1 MMEILMAKKK
11 MENEEGLNHIMIKIQ
26 PPKDSEKITKPIAF
40 VVVLDK
46 SGSMQDDVG
55 ESHSKSTNE
64 RSTKMDYAKRATI
77 RLIDMMNDGDKIAVV
92 SFSDTVNLEYPLT
105 ELNIKEKFNI
115 KDRVNLIEA
124 EGSTNISGGLEMAYN
139 LIPSHL
145 KESHH
150 IKLILMSDGE
160 ANFGIRDAD
169 GIATFVR
176 KFQDNGVS
184 VSTIGIG
191 NKYNS
196 YFMEMIATASGGMFY
211 HLKEMNLLDEIF
223 VKELRTL
230 TKLKMKNAKLTIKAE
245 KGIVLEENLNGYE
258 ERNKGLIYLGNI
270 FNELKVVYQISTIEK
285 VNTLTKKINVILEY
299 ENENNEKYIME
310 KEEVIFLVDEDNLE
324 VNKEVTEYV
333 KTLMEAK
340 TKRDALRHYEDFNSN
355 LTQHSI
361 QKGINVLNKMEKSY
375 NMDTSVL
382 MNDMQLFNDKL
393 STRALDID
401 DVKEMYAS
409 NYNVLRNS
417 HKNE

>member
-1 MMEILMAKKK
+1 MEIIMAKRK
-11 MENEEGLNHIMIKIQ
+11 MENEEGLNHIMVKIQ
-26 PPKDSEKITKPIAF
+26 PPKDDEKITKPIAF

-55 ESHSKSTNE
+55 DSHLEITNE
-64 RSTKMDYAKRATI
+64 HSTKMDYAKQATT

-115 KDRVNLIEA
+115 KDRINLIRA
-124 EGSTNISGGLEMAYN
+124 KGSTNISGGLEMAYN

-184 VSTIGIG
+184 VSTVGIG
-191 NKYNS
+191 NRYNS

-211 HLKEMNLLDEIF
+211 HLKEMSLLNEIF
-223 VKELRTL
+223 TKELKTM
-230 TKLKMKNAKLTIKAE
+230 TKLKMKNTKLTIESE

-258 ERNKGLIYLGNI
+258 ERNKGQIYLGNI
-270 FNELKVVYQISTIEK
+270 FNELKVIYQISTIEK
-285 VNTLTKKINVILEY
+285 VNALTKKIKVILEY
-299 ENENNEKYIME
+299 ENDKNEKYVIE
-310 KEEVIFLVDEDNLE
+310 KEEMISLVDEDNLE

-333 KTLMEAK
+333 KILMEAK
-340 TKRDALRHYEDFNSN
+340 TKREALRHYEDFNSN

-361 QKGINVLNKMEKSY
+361 QKGIQVLNKMEKTY
-375 NMDTSVL
+375 NMDTSIL

-393 STRALDID
+393 STRALNDK

-409 NYNVLRNS
+409 NYNVLRNNN
-417 HKNE
+417 KNK